1 MVDEDR
7 RTEKASALVRRME
20 VEEQKLIEQLEH
32 SQQLQ
37 HNAFAELQSTLGF

>member
-1 MVDEDR
+1 MGEEER
-7 RTEKASALVRRME
+7 RTEKATSLVRRME